1 MPNLPFVERLLGLK
15 GSWARKFWLFCSGYM
30 YTKEKLFVAQL
41 RFILINERQIKKKEK
56 KFEIIDKMNNV
67 IRKKIKRKLN

>member
-1 MPNLPFVERLLGLK
+1 
-15 GSWARKFWLFCSGYM
+15 M